1 MNNNDTNEDRML
13 ETLSNDLPTDVS
25 ASGSDGGVECSS
37 NYTAAEA
44 FIQGL
49 AGLVNQ
55 NDAEVM
61 LRAQKQM

>member
-1 MNNNDTNEDRML
+1 MSDEIIDDKML
-13 ETLSNDLPTDVS
+13 ETLSNDLNTEAS
-25 ASGSDGGVECSS
+25 ESGSDYCVACSS

>member
-1 MNNNDTNEDRML
+1 MNIDGSEDKML
-13 ETLSNDLPTDVS
+13 ETLSNELNVGAS
-25 ASGSDGGVECSS
+25 ASGSEGCVECAS
-37 NYTAAEA
+37 NYTAADA